1 MDKRCCF
8 LEPRLWRWGPYS
20 CSTSPCTRFLRPM
33 RLHVAG
39 AAPLDSA
46 GPRDVLPRLWT
57 AVLCKPGGSLL
68 RALGSYVG
76 ECGFFR
82 AGGNKANVGISRC
95 VRPSSTAPD
104 RLLSSSG
111 LRVLLDCFCYGHTHT
126 HRDVRVNNSYPSKS
140 ISDLPTLFTSAS
152 CGLARDG
159 PGLRPERPGGKGAQ
173 APATSGTLVC
183 WLGLGGTA
191 RKTGGRLQA
200 EGRWVSRDPL

>member
-1 MDKRCCF
+1 MSGKIQ
-8 LEPRLWRWGPYS
+8 EETVTSQNNNYS
-20 CSTSPCTRFLRPM
+20 
-33 RLHVAG
+33 
-39 AAPLDSA
+39 
-46 GPRDVLPRLWT
+46 
-57 AVLCKPGGSLL
+57 GSKNQNQNHCVSETEH
-68 RALGSYVG
+68 LG
-76 ECGFFR
+76 F
-82 AGGNKANVGISRC
+82 
-95 VRPSSTAPD
+95 P